1 MEKLFTPWVIGI
13 KYPKQITLI
22 LCDTNTVILLII
34 VIKLTHSFCISKKN
48 ITWITNP
55 KRSNVVRWKN
65 FEIVG
70 SESNSRDNNI
80 FEKNIGG
87 IAKL

>member
-1 MEKLFTPWVIGI
+1 M
-13 KYPKQITLI
+13 
-22 LCDTNTVILLII
+22 
-34 VIKLTHSFCISKKN
+34 THSFCISKKN